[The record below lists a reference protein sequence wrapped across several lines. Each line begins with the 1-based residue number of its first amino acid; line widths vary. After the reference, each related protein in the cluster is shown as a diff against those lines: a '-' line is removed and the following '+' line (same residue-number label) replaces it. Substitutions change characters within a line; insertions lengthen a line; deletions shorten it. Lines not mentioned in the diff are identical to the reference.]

1 METNFRLFAF
11 WDKEDNQQTLVIMT
25 HGIIKETKKVLEK
38 EIEKAEQNTSNN
50 YNLKFLTK

>member
-25 HGIIKETKKVLEK
+25 HGIIKVTKKVLEK